1 MWDIKMTLSVYRRED
16 NRSVSFVEMAYCCSD
31 ATRVLM
37 LAIFQK
43 LTYGIKKT
51 LSGMTRTGALP
62 RSARAAASPAVSRE
76 AREKSENLFDSIKA
90 NLSPSRDK
98 FSRIKS

>member
-1 MWDIKMTLSVYRRED
+1 
-16 NRSVSFVEMAYCCSD
+16 
-31 ATRVLM
+31 
-37 LAIFQK
+37 
-43 LTYGIKKT
+43 
-51 LSGMTRTGALP
+51 MTRAALL

-98 FSRIKS
+98 FSRIKSWNMIRFVPQLPLLSFLSPSLFLSFRCILAYLILLDYDRAKM

>member
-1 MWDIKMTLSVYRRED
+1 MSFSWK
-16 NRSVSFVEMAYCCSD
+16 RSTAVEMA
-31 ATRVLM
+31 RVLM
-37 LAIFQK
+37 FAIFQK

-51 LSGMTRTGALP
+51 LSGMTRAALL